1 MMFERFTRPARQV
14 VVQAQH
20 NARRYGHNFIGPEH
34 LFLGVVTNE
43 DDPASAVLRDLGLTP
58 ERTEAEFARLTGS
71 QPIGPASAAGG
82 LTLSPAPEPPASPAN
97 PINTDNPADPTGAE
111 ANPLAGLDADA
122 LASIGIDLDEVR
134 TRIEATFGPG
144 ALSRSVPGGRQR
156 HPRGPLHRRLLRR
169 RGRRGPGRPA
179 RRRGRNNSPVRG
191 HIPFTPRAKK
201 SLELSLREALSL
213 GDNYIGMEHVALA
226 LTGMKDGLVP
236 RILAGLAVPPAAIRA
251 ALLDQHRKAS

>member
-1 MMFERFTRPARQV
+1 MFERFTRPARQV

-20 NARRYGHNFIGPEH
+20 NARRFGHNYIGPEH
-34 LFLGVVTNE
+34 LFLGLVSAE
-43 DDPASAVLRDLGLTP
+43 DPASALLRDLGLTP
-58 ERTEAEFARLTGS
+58 ERTEAEFIRLTGS
-71 QPIGPASAAGG
+71 QPADPDRPSSGIPPTGP
-82 LTLSPAPEPPASPAN
+82 TPIPAN
-97 PINTDNPADPTGAE
+97 PDPAV
-111 ANPLAGLDADA
+111 NPLAGLDADA

-144 ALSRSVPGGRQR
+144 ALSRAAV
-156 HPRGPLHRRLLRR
+156 PRGPHHRPLHHRLLR

-179 RRRGRNNSPVRG
+179 RHPGPAPTRG

-213 GDNYIGMEHVALA
+213 GDTYIGLEHVALA
-226 LTGMKDGLVP
+226 LTSMKDGVVAK
-236 RILAGLAVPPAAIRA
+236 ILTGVGVSPDTIRA

>member
-1 MMFERFTRPARQV
+1 MMFERFTKPARMV

-20 NARRYGHNFIGPEH
+20 NARRFGHNYIGPEH
-34 LFLGVVTNE
+34 LFLGLVSAE
-43 DDPASAVLRDLGLTP
+43 DPASAVLRDLGLAP
-58 ERTEAEFARLTGS
+58 ERTEAEFIRLTGS
-71 QPIGPASAAGG
+71 QPMDQARQSK
-82 LTLSPAPEPPASPAN
+82 ASPAAG
-97 PINTDNPADPTGAE
+97 PAPVPTEPA

-144 ALSRSVPGGRQR
+144 ALSRTVPCRPQR
-156 HPRGPLHRRLLRR
+156 RRGLLR

-179 RRRGRNNSPVRG
+179 RYPGPAPARG

-201 SLELSLREALSL
+201 SLELSLREAVGL
-213 GDNYIGMEHVALA
+213 GDTYIGLEHVALA
-226 LTGMKDGLVP
+226 LTSMKDGVVP
-236 RILAGLAVPPAAIRA
+236 KILTGLQVSPDTIRA

>member
-1 MMFERFTRPARQV
+1 MFERFTGPARQV

-34 LFLGVVTNE
+34 LLLGMVLNQ
-43 DDPASAVLRDLGLTP
+43 DDPASAVLHDLGLTP
-58 ERTEAEFARLTGS
+58 ERTEAEFVRLTRS
-71 QPIGPASAAGG
+71 RPLGPAGRAGG
-82 LTLSPAPEPPASPAN
+82 QPGRPAP
-97 PINTDNPADPTGAE
+97 ADAE

-144 ALSRSVPGGRQR
+144 ALSRAVPCGQQR

-169 RGRRGPGRPA
+169 RGRGHPA
-179 RRRGRNNSPVRG
+179 RRPGRNSGPVRG

-201 SLELSLREALSL
+201 SLELALREALSL
-213 GDNYIGMEHVALA
+213 GDNYIGMEHLALA
-226 LTGMKDGLVP
+226 LTSMRDGLVP
-236 RILAGLAVPPAAIRA
+236 EILAGLEISPAAIRA

>member
-1 MMFERFTRPARQV
+1 MFERFTRPARQV

-58 ERTEAEFARLTGS
+58 ERTEAEFTRLTGS
-71 QPIGPASAAGG
+71 QPIGPASSAGG
-82 LTLSPAPEPPASPAN
+82 LPLSPAPEAP
-97 PINTDNPADPTGAE
+97 TNPADPTGAE

-144 ALSRSVPGGRQR
+144 ALSRSVPCGQQR
-156 HPRGPLHRRLLRR
+156 HPRGPLHRRLLRG
-169 RGRRGPGRPA
+169 RGRRGPGHPA

-226 LTGMKDGLVP
+226 LTSMKDGLVP
-236 RILAGLAVPPAAIRA
+236 RMLADLAVSPDAIRA

>member
-1 MMFERFTRPARQV
+1 MMFERFTGPARQV

-34 LFLGVVTNE
+34 LLLGMVLNQ
-43 DDPASAVLRDLGLTP
+43 DDPASAVLHDLGLTP
-58 ERTEAEFARLTGS
+58 ERTEAEFVRLTRS
-71 QPIGPASAAGG
+71 RPLGPADRAGG
-82 LTLSPAPEPPASPAN
+82 QPGRPAP
-97 PINTDNPADPTGAE
+97 ADAE

-144 ALSRSVPGGRQR
+144 ALSRAVPCGQQR

-169 RGRRGPGRPA
+169 RGRGHPA
-179 RRRGRNNSPVRG
+179 RRPGRNSGPVRG

-201 SLELSLREALSL
+201 SLELALREALSL
-213 GDNYIGMEHVALA
+213 GDNYIGMEHLALA
-226 LTGMKDGLVP
+226 LTSMRDGLVP
-236 RILAGLAVPPAAIRA
+236 EILAALEISPDSIRA

>member
-1 MMFERFTRPARQV
+1 MMFERFTGSARQV

-20 NARRYGHNFIGPEH
+20 NARRYNHSFIGPEH
-34 LFLGVVTNE
+34 LFLGIIAN
-43 DDPASAVLRDLGLTP
+43 DSDPTAAVLHDLGLTP
-58 ERTEAEFARLTGS
+58 ERTEAEFARLTQS
-71 QPIGPASAAGG
+71 QPLGPAPA
-82 LTLSPAPEPPASPAN
+82 TPVTPAPTS
-97 PINTDNPADPTGAE
+97 DPG

-144 ALSRSVPGGRQR
+144 ALSRAALHGQSRY
-156 HPRGPLHRRLLRR
+156 PRRPLHRRLLPHSL
-169 RGRRGPGRPA
+169 RGPGHPARRPA
-179 RRRGRNNSPVRG
+179 RPDQGSPRG

-226 LTGMKDGLVP
+226 LTSMRDGLVP
-236 RILAGLAVPPAAIRA
+236 KILADLNVSPATIRA

>member
-20 NARRYGHNFIGPEH
+20 NARRFGHNYIGPEH
-34 LFLGVVTNE
+34 LLLAVVTNE

-58 ERTEAEFARLTGS
+58 ERTEAEFSRLTRS
-71 QPIGPASAAGG
+71 K
-82 LTLSPAPEPPASPAN
+82 
-97 PINTDNPADPTGAE
+97 PTGAPGSKAPLP
-111 ANPLAGLDADA
+111 ANADLPPGPLAGLDADA
-122 LASIGIDLDEVR
+122 LAAIGIDLDEVR

-144 ALSRSVPGGRQR
+144 ALSRAVPRGRQR
-156 HPRGPLHRRLLRR
+156 RPLHRRLLR
-169 RGRRGPGRPA
+169 GRRGPGRAGPDTGWVPA
-179 RRRGRNNSPVRG
+179 RG

-201 SLELSLREALSL
+201 VLELSLREAVGL

-226 LTGMKDGLVP
+226 LIRVHDGVVP
-236 RILAGLAVPPAAIRA
+236 HLLARLDVSPDAVRA

>member
-1 MMFERFTRPARQV
+1 MFERFSGRARQV

-34 LFLGVVTNE
+34 LFLGIVSDEE
-43 DDPASAVLRDLGLTP
+43 DPVSAVLRDLGLTP
-58 ERTEAEFARLTGS
+58 ERTEAAFARLTRS
-71 QPIGPASAAGG
+71 QPLGPSAQGDAQPGGQPSPQPGG
-82 LTLSPAPEPPASPAN
+82 LAPA
-97 PINTDNPADPTGAE
+97 PADPA

-144 ALSRSVPGGRQR
+144 ALSRAASRSYQCE
-156 HPRGPLHRRLLRR
+156 PRRPLHRRLLRR
-169 RGRRGPGRPA
+169 RGRGHPARRPGRPGPA
-179 RRRGRNNSPVRG
+179 QVRG

-213 GDNYIGMEHVALA
+213 GDNYIGMEHLALA
-226 LTGMKDGLVP
+226 LTSMRDGLVF
-236 RILAGLAVPPAAIRA
+236 RILAELDVTPATIRA

>member
-1 MMFERFTRPARQV
+1 MMFERFTGPARQV

-34 LFLGVVTNE
+34 LLLGMVLNQ
-43 DDPASAVLRDLGLTP
+43 DDPASAVLHDLGLTP
-58 ERTEAEFARLTGS
+58 ERTEAEFVRLTRS
-71 QPIGPASAAGG
+71 RPLGPAGQTGG
-82 LTLSPAPEPPASPAN
+82 QPGRPAP
-97 PINTDNPADPTGAE
+97 ADAE

-144 ALSRSVPGGRQR
+144 ALSRAVPCGQQR

-169 RGRRGPGRPA
+169 RGRGHPA
-179 RRRGRNNSPVRG
+179 RRPGRNSGPVRG

-201 SLELSLREALSL
+201 SLELALREALSL
-213 GDNYIGMEHVALA
+213 GDNYIGMEHLALA
-226 LTGMKDGLVP
+226 LTSMRDGLVP
-236 RILAGLAVPPAAIRA
+236 EILAGLEISPDAIRA